1 MTDSGKGEQ
10 SVRLGDYRVPVGVV
24 AERDAWMGDG
34 GMSQDEGAV
43 TVVMPGLVVKLLVAE
58 GEAVEAGQPV
68 LIVEAM
74 KMENE
79 VKAGR
84 AGVVVKFNVAE
95 GDSVEADAVLAEIGD
110 A

>member
-1 MTDSGKGEQ
+1 
-10 SVRLGDYRVPVGVV
+10 
-24 AERDAWMGDG
+24 
-34 GMSQDEGAV
+34 
-43 TVVMPGLVVKLLVAE
+43 VKLLVAQ
-58 GEAVEAGQPV
+58 GDTVEAGQPV

-84 AGVVVKFNVAE
+84 AGVVLKFNVAE